1 MSTVWSRSCWFCLW
15 PKYSLFISC
24 SVFQCATKYALVWNR
39 SIETTFCIDN
49 FFWHLIFRH
58 FDWIS
63 FICFWIHLIGL
74 LIWPIRWFY
83 VTTNWRNQSKQ
94 VSSTTAS
101 RSTKGLGH
109 RCTQINL
116 NVHYTRLHLIGRS
129 LTSRISNGFC
139 HFTVENSR
147 NPAIGPLFDLNKPIL
162 AHF

>member
-1 MSTVWSRSCWFCLW
+1 MCHQIY
-15 PKYSLFISC
+15 PSLESI
-24 SVFQCATKYALVWNR
+24 NR
-39 SIETTFCIDN
+39 NYFLRRQL
-49 FFWHLIFRH
+49 FWHLIFRH

-116 NVHYTRLHLIGRS
+116 NVHYIRLHFIGRS

-147 NPAIGPLFDLNKPIL
+147 NPAIGPLIWFKQTYISPFLGFYGFLKDIKGNCKLLYI
-162 AHF
+162 A